1 MGCLGESLV
10 GVCGS
15 VLSAAAGSVE
25 DTNHLSRLTIGS

>member
-1 MGCLGESLV
+1 MGGASV